1 MGDISK
7 RWMDQDRAGVAD
19 AGVGFLIEDGI
30 MIRLSRGG
38 SSVVVDNRCIS
49 IIAGLGVADDLVRQ
63 EGHVR
68 VIVAWRQFVDT
79 RFDNDLVHAV
89 LPLNSVTVT
98 YKGYK

>member
-1 MGDISK
+1 
-7 RWMDQDRAGVAD
+7 
-19 AGVGFLIEDGI
+19 
-30 MIRLSRGG
+30 MIWLSRGG
-38 SSVVVDNRCIS
+38 SSVVVDNRCTS

-79 RFDNDLVHAV
+79 RFDNDLVHAE
-89 LPLNSVTVT
+89 LPLKSVTVT